1 MPQNG
6 KEGADVSMAFSHPV
20 EVRFRDLDALG
31 HVNHATIVTYL
42 EVARTAWWRQRLE
55 GRSFREEGFLIAR
68 VEMDYRKPILLGDD
82 IAVALRVAQVGSTSF
97 ALVYQVLRRPEGMV
111 LAEGQSVQVMMDFQ
125 RDRPT
130 PLSADLQAWLR
141 RFQ

>member
-1 MPQNG
+1 M
-6 KEGADVSMAFSHPV
+6 SMAFSHPV

-97 ALVYQVLRRPEGMV
+97 ALAYQVLRRPEGMV

>member
-1 MPQNG
+1 M
-6 KEGADVSMAFSHPV
+6 SMAFSHPV

>member
-1 MPQNG
+1 
-6 KEGADVSMAFSHPV
+6 MAFSHPV

-42 EVARTAWWRQRLE
+42 EVARTVWWRERLA
-55 GRSFREEGFLIAR
+55 GRPFHEEGFLIAR

-82 IAVALRVAQVGSTSF
+82 VHVQMRVVQVGTTSF
-97 ALVYQVLRRPEGMV
+97 SLGYRVVRMPGDMV
-111 LAEGQSVQVMMDFQ
+111 LAEGQSVQVLMDFKHQ
-125 RDRPT
+125 RPSPIRPE
-130 PLSADLQAWLR
+130 LDAWLR